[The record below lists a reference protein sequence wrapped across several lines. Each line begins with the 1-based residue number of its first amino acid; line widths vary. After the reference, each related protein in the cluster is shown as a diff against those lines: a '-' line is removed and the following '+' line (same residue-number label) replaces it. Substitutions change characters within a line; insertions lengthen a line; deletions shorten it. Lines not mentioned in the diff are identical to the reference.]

1 MGGLIVVSRRS
12 VPDMRMTGLKRAAQL
27 AGEAFGHEDALMA
40 TESTD
45 WHATR
50 WLWWTAALLAAA
62 GLAVL
67 HFN

>member
-1 MGGLIVVSRRS
+1 
-12 VPDMRMTGLKRAAQL
+12 MTGLKRAAQL

-50 WLWWTAALLAAA
+50 WLWWMVALLAAA
-62 GLAVL
+62 GLIVL
-67 HFN
+67 HFS